1 MTNPAPSVAPGWYD
15 AGVAGQQRWWT
26 GNEWSDLTRP
36 APYSEKWDRP
46 GWGAN
51 PEVTVVLAI
60 LSGLLFFALQVIVLG
75 FLVSGDVVRGV
86 GGFLISLAAPIFC
99 ILGIMSARVG
109 FRRRR
114 LGRPA
119 AGEPRR

>member
-1 MTNPAPSVAPGWYD
+1 MTNPTPSVPPGWYD
-15 AGVAGQQRWWT
+15 AVVAGQQRWWT

-36 APYSEKWDRP
+36 APFSEKWDRP

-51 PEVTVVLAI
+51 PEVMVVLAI
-60 LSGLLFFALQVIVLG
+60 LCGVLFFALLANALW
-75 FLVSGDVVRGV
+75 FLLSGELVRGV
-86 GGFLISLAAPIFC
+86 GSLLISLAAPTFSIIC
-99 ILGIMSARVG
+99 VMSARIG
-109 FRRRR
+109 FRRQR